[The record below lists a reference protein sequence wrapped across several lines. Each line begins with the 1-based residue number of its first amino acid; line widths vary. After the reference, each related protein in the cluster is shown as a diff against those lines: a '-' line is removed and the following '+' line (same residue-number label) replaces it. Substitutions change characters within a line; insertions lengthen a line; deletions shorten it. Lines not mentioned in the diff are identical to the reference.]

1 MRLSAFSVRADL
13 LCGEKSTI
21 NTLRGRRQRPSLLWW
36 RLVGGRLT
44 CLPNTRCS
52 EQHVTAVLLCHYN
65 IYRHQHRVRER
76 EREMWPPAFRDG
88 NVSGESNG
96 ESIQEEAVVQIGAK
110 NYLETIQ
117 VQYSTVQYSTEV
129 QCHQKPS
136 ESSTCENN
144 IDKFKI

>member
-1 MRLSAFSVRADL
+1 MSQRCYYAITTFTD
-13 LCGEKSTI
+13 T
-21 NTLRGRRQRPSLLWW
+21 NT
-36 RLVGGRLT
+36 
-44 CLPNTRCS
+44 
-52 EQHVTAVLLCHYN
+52 VL
-65 IYRHQHRVRER
+65 ER
-76 EREMWPPAFRDG
+76 EREMWPPASRDR
-88 NVSGESNG
+88 NMSGESN
-96 ESIQEEAVVQIGAK
+96 QEEAVVKIGAK